1 MAKTTTLNLR
11 CCACN
16 DARLKKLSLIY
27 MEGTTKTQNLAMVF
41 YKGFSRRALITSFGT
56 RQSLL
61 ARRSAPPK
69 KKSLFLRG
77 LMWFMAASILALIV
91 HTELT
96 TICVFAVAAFAAA
109 VHIRDASVYN
119 SKKWL
124 NLYNRWNRS
133 FLCRQCGTI
142 TIF

>member
-1 MAKTTTLNLR
+1 MAKTTILNLR

-27 MEGTTKTQNLAMVF
+27 LEGTTKTQNLAMVF
-41 YKGFSRRALITSFGT
+41 YRGFSRRALITSFGT

-61 ARRSAPPK
+61 ARRSSPPK

-77 LMWFMAASILALIV
+77 LMWFMAGLIFALIL

-96 TICVFAVAAFAAA
+96 TICVFAVAMSAAA
-109 VHIRDASVYN
+109 VHIRDAAVYN
-119 SKKWL
+119 SKKSL
-124 NLYNRWNRS
+124 SLYNRWNRS
-133 FLCRQCGTI
+133 FLCRRCGTI
-142 TIF
+142 TVF